1 MIFQILTPYLIYK
14 FFSFFL
20 LKIKKFNEITIFASI
35 YILILICIFFYVIL
49 WKINLNELWII
60 FNFYNFF
67 VAMDIWLFG
76 LLKKSVSINI
86 LRFLSEKN
94 CQTTLKK
101 LTNECV
107 YKLFYQRVLILK
119 KNKFLT
125 INKLIKITELGEKK
139 KLFILKIRKIFK
151 IKNAGYY
158 KLN

>member
-1 MIFQILTPYLIYK
+1 
-14 FFSFFL
+14 
-20 LKIKKFNEITIFASI
+20 
-35 YILILICIFFYVIL
+35 
-49 WKINLNELWII
+49 
-60 FNFYNFF
+60 
-67 VAMDIWLFG
+67 MDIWLFG

-125 INKLIKITELGEKK
+125 VNKLIKITDLGEKK

>member
-1 MIFQILTPYLIYK
+1 MIFQILTPYFIYK

-20 LKIKKFNEITIFASI
+20 IKIKKFNEIIIFVSI
-35 YILILICIFFYVIL
+35 YILILICIFFYVNF

-67 VAMDIWLFG
+67 VLMDIWLFA
-76 LLKKSVSINI
+76 LLNKSVSIDI
-86 LRFLSEKN
+86 LRFLSEKKY
-94 CQTTLKK
+94 QTTLKK

-107 YKLFYQRVLILK
+107 YKLFYQRILILK

-125 INKLIKITELGEKK
+125 INKLIKITDLGEKK
-139 KLFILKIRKIFK
+139 KVFILKIRKIFK
-151 IKNAGYY
+151 IRNAGYY